1 MDIVDDVKKLIE
13 QPIIDGGYLL
23 DEVLYVNED
32 GVNYLRVVIDKSGII
47 DVEDCVNVSR
57 IINPLLDEKDLIEQ
71 SYVLDVCSKEKG
83 CE

>member
-1 MDIVDDVKKLIE
+1 MDIVASVKELIE
-13 QPIIDGGYLL
+13 QPIIDAGYLL

-32 GVNYLRVVIDKSGII
+32 NINYLRVIIDKNGIM

-57 IINPLLDEKDLIEQ
+57 IINPLLDEKDLISD
-71 SYVLDVCSKEKG
+71 SYILDVCSKEKG